1 LLVAATLVAIL
12 YVGQQPGNDDAQS
25 SMNVMAGV
33 LVHEL
38 GQPIT
43 TQHLDATVALKLL
56 ESGRLDP
63 EQAHIILTSI
73 ATAAGRASDIATA
86 IRQLLQTRALRRE
99 PVALDALVARMVS
112 RVFADA
118 DSGGGTRLEVAV
130 AHETVL
136 GDAVLLQQVI
146 FNLLLNAREA
156 IERVNDGRGVVAIRS
171 ERDGPSM
178 VRLDVIDN
186 GPGIAPDVEDR
197 VFEPFFSSKQGGL
210 GVGLSLCR
218 LIVESHGGTLT
229 IERGIEDGARFVA
242 RLPIVPSESDTSA
255 GSPQLIG
262 FARASRAS
270 SGASSRGPS

>member
-1 LLVAATLVAIL
+1 
-12 YVGQQPGNDDAQS
+12 
-25 SMNVMAGV
+25 MNVMAGV

-63 EQAHIILTSI
+63 EQAHVILTSI

-112 RVFADA
+112 RVFADT
-118 DSGGGTRLEVAV
+118 DTGGGTRLEVAV

-136 GDAVLLQQVI
+136 GDAILLQQVI

-156 IERVNDGRGVVAIRS
+156 IERVKERRGVVAIRS
-171 ERDGPSM
+171 DRDGPSM
-178 VRLDVIDN
+178 VRLEVIDN

-197 VFEPFFSSKQGGL
+197 VFEPFFTSKQGGL
-210 GVGLSLCR
+210 GIGLSLCR
-218 LIVESHGGTLT
+218 LIVESHGGTL
-229 IERGIEDGARFVA
+229 EVGRGIEGGARFVA
-242 RLPIVPSESDTSA
+242 RLPIVPSEPDGSA
-255 GSPQLIG
+255 GNPQLIG
-262 FARASRAS
+262 FARASLES